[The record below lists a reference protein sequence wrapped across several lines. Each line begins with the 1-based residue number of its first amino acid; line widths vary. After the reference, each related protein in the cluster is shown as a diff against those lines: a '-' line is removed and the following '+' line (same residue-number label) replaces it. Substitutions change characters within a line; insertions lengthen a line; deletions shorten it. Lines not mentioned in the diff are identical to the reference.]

1 MQCLCLFVFVYFYR
15 KGSVIADMEFTFN
28 QEVGASEVDALL
40 SEVTKDEKLGDLEV
54 SQVVTDGF
62 IKGQLLFTSNIFQ
75 PRIRNRILTVLN

>member
-1 MQCLCLFVFVYFYR
+1 
-15 KGSVIADMEFTFN
+15 MELTFN

-62 IKGQLLFTSNIFQ
+62 IKGQLLFESNIFQ
-75 PRIRNRILTVLN
+75 PRIRNSILTVLN

>member
-1 MQCLCLFVFVYFYR
+1 MKL
-15 KGSVIADMEFTFN
+15 AFN

-40 SEVTKDEKLGDLEV
+40 SAVTKDEKLGDLEV

-75 PRIRNRILTVLN
+75 PRIGNSILNVTLFAKTRHKR